1 MLPHNAPTVPRAGTG
16 VLQQGRGEDEWPD
29 DVKQSSRF
37 RATNPSSVPPG
48 GEQKKKGRAGR
59 EGIKPKPVRLRKIFP
74 NVETLLG
81 DAGAKPG
88 ISFLQL
94 AVIDTAPGASGEGP
108 GDTLSEGRK
117 YNSP

>member
-1 MLPHNAPTVPRAGTG
+1 MPPHNAPTVPQAGAG

-48 GEQKKKGRAGR
+48 GEQKKGRAGR

-74 NVETLLG
+74 VLG
-81 DAGAKPG
+81 SSGRFRVKPG
-88 ISFLQL
+88 ILFLRL
-94 AVIDTAPGASGEGP
+94 LVIDAAPGAGGEGP
-108 GDTLSEGRK
+108 GDALSEGRK
-117 YNSP
+117 YNSR